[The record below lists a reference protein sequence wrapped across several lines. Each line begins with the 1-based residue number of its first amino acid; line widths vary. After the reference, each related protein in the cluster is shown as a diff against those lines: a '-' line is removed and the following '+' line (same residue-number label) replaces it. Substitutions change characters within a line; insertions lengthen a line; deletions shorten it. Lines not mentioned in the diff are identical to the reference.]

1 MSRSIHITSRN
12 FKGLTK
18 TEIDEQFI
26 DPTSELSQWSD
37 KLHIKKTTVKDR
49 KQQKTQNKVLR
60 KETLDSNEELTKE
73 SQVVKEKP

>member
-18 TEIDEQFI
+18 TEINEQFI

-37 KLHIKKTTVKDR
+37 KLHIKKTTVKYR
-49 KQQKTQNKVLR
+49 KQQKNQNKVLR
-60 KETLDSNEELTKE
+60 EETLDSTENLI
-73 SQVVKEKP
+73 

>member
-26 DPTSELSQWSD
+26 DPTSELSQWGD
-37 KLHIKKTTVKDR
+37 KLHIKKTTIKNR
-49 KQQKTQNKVLR
+49 KQQKDQNKVIG
-60 KETLDSNEELTKE
+60 KENSDLTD
-73 SQVVKEKP
+73 V